1 MKTVRLAAFHHDR
14 LNLNGDLLNLL
25 VLAKRLNWRGI
36 GCEVVELNGRN
47 FNQHLAKGIDF
58 ALLGHGS
65 IAAWSAIDADDPGLE
80 TAILSLVDRGVP
92 VMGVATGYERLVK
105 FGILHSN
112 ITRGPR
118 VSEFTECEFGSQ
130 KLVGYINSD
139 SGLPPMSVDGNIYG
153 TLLHGPV
160 LAKNPTFADELLGKI
175 LSSNLRTLD
184 NEQIM
189 FADEMAKA
197 ATEVARGMLAS

>member
-14 LNLNGDLLNLL
+14 LNLNGDVLNLL

-47 FNQHLAKGIDF
+47 FNQHLATGIDF

-65 IAAWSAIDADDPGLE
+65 IAAWSAIDDDDPGLE
-80 TAILSLVDRGVP
+80 TAILSLIDKHVP
-92 VMGVATGYERLVK
+92 LMGIATGYERLVK
-105 FGILHSN
+105 YGILHDN
-112 ITRGPR
+112 MARGPR
-118 VSEFTECEFGSQ
+118 VSEFTECEFGGQ
-130 KLVGYINSD
+130 KLIGYVNSD
-139 SGLPPMSVDGNIYG
+139 SGLPPMSVNGNTYG

-160 LAKNPTFADELLGKI
+160 LAKNPAFADELLSKI
-175 LSSNLRTLD
+175 LSSNLCTLD
-184 NEQIM
+184 NEQMM
-189 FADEMAKA
+189 FADEMAMA